1 MSKPKYEVFNIS
13 TGKFED
19 TDFSPDD
26 FFDELASKI
35 ADESSKLYDMY
46 KAEREIVQSIIEK
59 AMNDEENSIR
69 STD

>member
-46 KAEREIVQSIIEK
+46 RAEREIVQSIIEN
-59 AMNDEENSIR
+59 AVHEDQNSNR
-69 STD
+69 SMD